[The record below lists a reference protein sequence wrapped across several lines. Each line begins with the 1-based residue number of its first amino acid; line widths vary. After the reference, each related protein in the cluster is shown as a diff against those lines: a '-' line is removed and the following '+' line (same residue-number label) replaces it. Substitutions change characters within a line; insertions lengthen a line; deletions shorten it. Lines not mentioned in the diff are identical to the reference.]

1 MGIRKDLVGQM
12 FGKWRVLDFDY
23 EKGKWKCECQCE
35 LKTIKY
41 HLSHTLTS
49 GMTHECQE
57 GIKSK
62 IDSNFFNVIDTQEK
76 AYILGLLTAD
86 GCNYEKDG
94 RVKIDLVEE
103 DVHILNSIKDAL
115 KYEGNIKT
123 YYAKDKKFGDK
134 YYKAKPICRL
144 FISDKNISKQL
155 AIKGCIANKSKI
167 LTFPSTEHVPEYL
180 YNHYIRGYFDGNG
193 YIGCWVDNKNT
204 GHKKFNMDF
213 NGSYEFVKFISDYI
227 SKEFNC
233 TPNLQ
238 RRFPDRDN
246 NNLTIKLCG
255 NRVIQRVT
263 DWMYKDATI
272 YLNRKYEKYV
282 ELLEMNK
289 G

>member
-1 MGIRKDLVGQM
+1 MNYFFADINP
-12 FGKWRVLDFDY
+12 
-23 EKGKWKCECQCE
+23 
-35 LKTIKY
+35 
-41 HLSHTLTS
+41 SS
-49 GMTHECQE
+49 G
-57 GIKSK
+57 
-62 IDSNFFNVIDTQEK
+62 VIDV
-76 AYILGLLTAD
+76 I
-86 GCNYEKDG
+86 
-94 RVKIDLVEE
+94 
-103 DVHILNSIKDAL
+103 
-115 KYEGNIKT
+115 
-123 YYAKDKKFGDK
+123 F
-134 YYKAKPICRL
+134 
-144 FISDKNISKQL
+144 SDK
-155 AIKGCIANKSKI
+155 
-167 LTFPSTEHVPEYL
+167 
-180 YNHYIRGYFDGNG
+180 
-193 YIGCWVDNKNT
+193 T

-272 YLNRKYEKYV
+272 YLNRKYEKYI